1 MINQQELNLLIEA
14 ASTWIEE
21 QEAYI
26 LENGTPLNQAIIDNA
41 QNLLPIKDIKNVRVM
56 VVDKIPLPTNDILRN
71 AMTQFGFI
79 GENSNGIAFGLSCRY
94 GIFLNTSSR
103 DNTKILIHE
112 LTHTMQYERAG
123 GIRPFLQQYIQEC
136 IEPGY
141 PLGSLE
147 QEAINVCNKV

>member
-26 LENGTPLNQAIIDNA
+26 LENGTPLSQAIIDDYN
-41 QNLLPIKDIKNVRVM
+41 NLLPIKGIEKIRVM
-56 VVDKIPLPTNDILRN
+56 VVDKIQLPTNDILRK

-79 GENSNGIAFGLSCRY
+79 GGNSNGTAFGLSCRY
-94 GIFLNTSSR
+94 GIFLNTYSQ

-112 LTHTMQYERAG
+112 LTHTMQYERVG
-123 GIRPFLQQYIQEC
+123 GIRPFLRQYIQEC